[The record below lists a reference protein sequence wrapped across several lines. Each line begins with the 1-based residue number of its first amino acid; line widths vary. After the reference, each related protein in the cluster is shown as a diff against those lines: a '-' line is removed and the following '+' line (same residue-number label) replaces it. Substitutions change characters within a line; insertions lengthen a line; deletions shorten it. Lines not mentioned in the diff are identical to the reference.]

1 MNLSGIVVVVP
12 PDQVVP
18 CVDRLNE
25 LAGVEVHHTEAA
37 SGRIVVVQ
45 EAETVAAEVEGL
57 KRIKKLPNV
66 IMAELVYHYFADDD
80 QMVEEIPAELDDMSA
95 VNVPEYLK

>member
-1 MNLSGIVVVVP
+1 MNLSGILVVVP
-12 PDQVVP
+12 PDQIVRSVE
-18 CVDRLNE
+18 RLND

-45 EAETVAAEVEGL
+45 EAETVADEVEGL

-66 IMAELVYHYFADDD
+66 IMAELVYHYFAEDD
-80 QMVEEIPAELDDMSA
+80 QLVREIPAELDGMTA
-95 VNVPEYLK
+95 VNVPRYLK